1 MLPFNIFST
10 LSTSQFSNH
19 IANVDHPRY
28 ENLKKNIGLEMKM
41 TLDFLG
47 LNFDKDVESCV
58 MQNQGGSFKRPNSGV
73 DFKQFF
79 TNAQRENVEKA
90 KSQLYTKLGFMR

>member
-1 MLPFNIFST
+1 MIYLT
-10 LSTSQFSNH
+10 TQESNRT
-19 IANVDHPRY
+19 NVDHPRRY

-41 TLDFLG
+41 ILDFLG

-58 MQNQGGSFKRPNSGV
+58 MQNLGGSFKRPNSGL

-79 TNAQRENVEKA
+79 TNAQREDVEKA
-90 KSQLYTKLGFMR
+90 KSKLYTKLGFM